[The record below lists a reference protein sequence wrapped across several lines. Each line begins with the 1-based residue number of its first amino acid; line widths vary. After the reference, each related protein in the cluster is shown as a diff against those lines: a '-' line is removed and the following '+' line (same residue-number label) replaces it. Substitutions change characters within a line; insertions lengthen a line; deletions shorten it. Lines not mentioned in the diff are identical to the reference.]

1 MKAKEIAE
9 SFEAA
14 IDQLVDGNMD
24 MNTAVHQVLFP
35 MFKQDFEELVANRNI
50 DNGSSMSARE
60 GILRELKSKW
70 YAVYSR
76 LRDSTITEL
85 TVYLDMSNYYIHR
98 DLFKVQDELHG
109 LYISLR
115 NFDLYLLSVITDS
128 IGADIYKHL
137 WLEPIILMYKLLDRY
152 EYRDYIDQT
161 CLPSHIEKIIKDQV
175 SAVPKPSADH
185 KRKRVARKTNIYE
198 YEEV

>member
-24 MNTAVHQVLFP
+24 MNIAVHQVLFP

-76 LRDSTITEL
+76 LRDSSVFEL
-85 TVYLDMSNYYIHR
+85 TEYLDVSEYYIYR
-98 DLFKVQDELHG
+98 DVFKPVEDLTG
-109 LYISLR
+109 LRISIR

-128 IGADIYKHL
+128 IGADIYKHI
-137 WLEPIILMYKLLDRY
+137 WSEPIILMYKLLDRY
-152 EYRDYIDQT
+152 EYRDCIDQT

-175 SAVPKPSADH
+175 ATVPKSSIDH

>member
-1 MKAKEIAE
+1 VKAKDIAE

-14 IDQLVDGNMD
+14 IDQLVDGVMD
-24 MNTAVHQVLFP
+24 MNIAVHQVLFP

-50 DNGSSMSARE
+50 DRGSSMSARE

-76 LRDSTITEL
+76 LRDSTVFEISE
-85 TVYLDMSNYYIHR
+85 YLDVSEYYIHR
-98 DLFKVQDELHG
+98 EIFKPVKDLSG
-109 LYISLR
+109 LRITIR
-115 NFDLYLLSVITDS
+115 NFDMYILSVITDS
-128 IGADIYKHL
+128 IGADIYKHV
-137 WLEPIILMYKLLDRY
+137 WLEPIILMYKLNERY
-152 EYRDYIDQT
+152 TYRDYIDQT
-161 CLPSHIEKIIKDQV
+161 CLPSHIEKIVKDQV
-175 SAVPKPSADH
+175 ATVPKPNTDH

>member
-1 MKAKEIAE
+1 MKAKDIAE

-14 IDQLVDGNMD
+14 IDQLVDGVMD
-24 MNTAVHQVLFP
+24 MNIAVHQVLFP

-76 LRDSTITEL
+76 LRDSSVFEL
-85 TVYLDMSNYYIHR
+85 TEYLDVSEYYIYR
-98 DLFKVQDELHG
+98 DVFKPVEDLSG
-109 LYISLR
+109 LRISLR

-137 WLEPIILMYKLLDRY
+137 WLEPIVLLYKLTDKY
-152 EYRDYIDQT
+152 VYRDCIAQT

-175 SAVPKPSADH
+175 ATAPKPSIDH

>member
-24 MNTAVHQVLFP
+24 MNIAVHQVLFP

-98 DLFKVQDELHG
+98 DLFKVQDELRG
-109 LYISLR
+109 LYISIR

-137 WLEPIILMYKLLDRY
+137 WLEPIVLMYKLNDRY
-152 EYRDYIDQT
+152 VYRDCIDQT
-161 CLPSHIEKIIKDQV
+161 YLPSHIEKIIKDQV

>member
-9 SFEAA
+9 TFEAA
-14 IDQLVDGNMD
+14 IDQLVDGSMD
-24 MNTAVHQVLFP
+24 MDIAVHQVLFP

-50 DNGSSMSARE
+50 DRGSSMSARE

-85 TVYLDMSNYYIHR
+85 TVYLDVSNYYIHR

-109 LYISLR
+109 LYISIR

-128 IGADIYKHL
+128 IGADIFQSNLISK
-137 WLEPIILMYKLLDRY
+137 PF
-152 EYRDYIDQT
+152 RD
-161 CLPSHIEKIIKDQV
+161 
-175 SAVPKPSADH
+175 
-185 KRKRVARKTNIYE
+185 NIPYLSR
-198 YEEV
+198 